1 MSIEMTPTAPEL
13 SSIYLRETSGRG
25 SDSQAAIMQ
34 IQSVINN
41 IAPITTQVR
50 GFDVGQENLPPVNQT
65 P

>member
-1 MSIEMTPTAPEL
+1 
-13 SSIYLRETSGRG
+13 
-25 SDSQAAIMQ
+25 MQ